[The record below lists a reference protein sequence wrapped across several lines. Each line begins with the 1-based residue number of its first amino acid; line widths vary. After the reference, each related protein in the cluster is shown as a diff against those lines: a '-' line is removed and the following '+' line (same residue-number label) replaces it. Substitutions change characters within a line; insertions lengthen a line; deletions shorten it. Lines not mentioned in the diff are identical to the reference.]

1 MIIFLVLIA
10 VCAATRPKTTV
21 VGIDD
26 DHLSDATS
34 TDSKF
39 SQSSTDYYSKFSKA
53 GGGMD
58 QMARS
63 LLSARR
69 NLARNHPTDQFIH
82 ERQTSKCLDQKFDWD
97 TARDGDGFYRIPY
110 SALCKRTALALQPT
124 WPSTVSIMRCNFAR
138 RNFQTISFLFPLNT
152 FFFLLAFN
160 YQ

>member
-39 SQSSTDYYSKFSKA
+39 SQSSTDYYSKFRA

-82 ERQTSKCLDQKFDWD
+82 ERQTSKCLDQKFDWV

-110 SALCKRTALALQPT
+110 NALCKRTAFALQPT